1 MKLKLSKNTDRL
13 LELVPK
19 FRLPGFHYIK
29 EDPVLIDL
37 DKEYSSLAELSEDQV
52 VDFKN
57 DLLEFYTRQA
67 VVDVELIESKSTP
80 KSEDKKDKDKDKS
93 KDSTAKN
100 DTKVDKG
107 TKDAKDST
115 KSDEPKTD
123 TKSKDDKDKDKK

>member
-29 EDPVLIDL
+29 EDPVVVDL
-37 DKEYSSLAELSEDQV
+37 DKEYSSLAELNEDQV
-52 VDFKN
+52 IDFKN

-67 VVDVELIESKSTP
+67 VVDVELIENKSTP
-80 KSEDKKDKDKDKS
+80 KNDDKKDKIKD
-93 KDSTAKN
+93 KDSTPKS
-100 DTKVDKG
+100 DTKVDK
-107 TKDAKDST
+107 DAKNDKDST
-115 KSDEPKTD
+115 KNDEPKTD

>member
-29 EDPVLIDL
+29 EDPVVVDL
-37 DKEYSSLAELSEDQV
+37 DKEYSSLAELNEDQV
-52 VDFKN
+52 IDFKN

-67 VVDVELIESKSTP
+67 VVDVELIENKSTP
-80 KSEDKKDKDKDKS
+80 KNDDKKDKDKS
-93 KDSTAKN
+93 NKDSTAKS
-100 DTKVDKG
+100 DTNVDK
-107 TKDAKDST
+107 DAKNDKDST

-123 TKSKDDKDKDKK
+123 AKAKDDKDKDKK

>member
-29 EDPVLIDL
+29 EDPVVVDL
-37 DKEYSSLAELSEDQV
+37 DKEYSSLAELNEDQV
-52 VDFKN
+52 IDFKN

-80 KSEDKKDKDKDKS
+80 KNDDKKDKS
-93 KDSTAKN
+93 KDKDSTPKS
-100 DTKVDKG
+100 DTKVDKED
-107 TKDAKDST
+107 KSAKDSA
-115 KSDEPKTD
+115 KSDEPKTTD
-123 TKSKDDKDKDKK
+123 AKAKDDKDKDKK

>member
-29 EDPVLIDL
+29 EDPVVVDL
-37 DKEYSSLAELSEDQV
+37 DKEYSSLAELNEDQV
-52 VDFKN
+52 IDFKN

-80 KSEDKKDKDKDKS
+80 KNDDKKDKDKS
-93 KDSTAKN
+93 KDKDSTPKS
-100 DTKVDKG
+100 DTKVDK
-107 TKDAKDST
+107 DAKNDKDST
-115 KSDEPKTD
+115 KNDEPKPD